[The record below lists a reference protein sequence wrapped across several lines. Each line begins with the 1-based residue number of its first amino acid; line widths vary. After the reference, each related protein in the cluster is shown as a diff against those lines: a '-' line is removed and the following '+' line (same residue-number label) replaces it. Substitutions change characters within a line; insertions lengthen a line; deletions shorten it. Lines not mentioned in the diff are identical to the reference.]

1 MRWVVIAW
9 LVALCG
15 QSLEARDPSDVTPYE
30 SLPWMGPDA
39 TEQFESQDSS
49 VSQAVSDSVHAV
61 LVPGFFHEWFK
72 GYLDPV
78 RDWLS
83 DSGIDHSTVQ
93 TRSDEPSA
101 FNAQKIAQEIEA
113 SSKQVLLIAH
123 SRGGVEVLEALI
135 QAPHLRPK
143 VFGVIFIQSP
153 FYGTFVADF
162 FSSSNGLLEGE
173 NSREGDGQERED
185 GWDRF
190 LLHTRL
196 LPQSLK
202 RRLYGIWQSTK
213 SLTARRR
220 QSWMKQN
227 ALAVQEIFESKP
239 GVTLTTYDESRV
251 SFRVFE
257 IFRKL
262 MQWKGIVSDG
272 VVPHRSM
279 QIPGVSRVSLV
290 GLDHAAFVFRSKR
303 SQLKQ
308 FQTCGRILSMLNR

>member
-1 MRWVVIAW
+1 
-9 LVALCG
+9 
-15 QSLEARDPSDVTPYE
+15 
-30 SLPWMGPDA
+30 
-39 TEQFESQDSS
+39 
-49 VSQAVSDSVHAV
+49 
-61 LVPGFFHEWFK
+61 
-72 GYLDPV
+72 
-78 RDWLS
+78 
-83 DSGIDHSTVQ
+83 
-93 TRSDEPSA
+93 
-101 FNAQKIAQEIEA
+101 
-113 SSKQVLLIAH
+113 LIAH

-135 QAPHLRPK
+135 EAPHLRSK

-153 FYGTFVADF
+153 FYGTFVADL
-162 FSSSNGLLEGE
+162 FSSTKRGLELGAE
-173 NSREGDGQERED
+173 QESED

-196 LPQSLK
+196 LPSSVK

-220 QSWMKQN
+220 QSWMRQN
-227 ALAVQEIFESKP
+227 AQAVQEIFDSKP
-239 GVTLTTYDESRV
+239 GITLTTYDESRL

-303 SQLKQ
+303 AQSQQ
-308 FQTCGRILSMLNR
+308 FQTCSRILSMLSR